1 MNPILASSLVTL
13 GKDFI
18 QSAFRGTPEVESA
31 DSKDF
36 DGMLSNA
43 EKVKGS
49 PESGPM
55 FDRLGIKNVED
66 AGVIRNQLK
75 TELFADPAVS
85 AFMANN
91 PDSQF
96 YARRTP
102 EGNLVL
108 RATSGQS
115 LTLAPDSG
123 GAQLLGDYL
132 NLSNFLGR
140 DISPDRP
147 GEILLKA

>member
-1 MNPILASSLVTL
+1 MNPILASSLVSL

-18 QSAFRGTPEVESA
+18 QSAFRGTPKGKAA
-31 DSKDF
+31 DANAF
-36 DGMLSNA
+36 GGMLSDA

-49 PESGPM
+49 SESSPI
-55 FDRLGIKNVED
+55 FDRLGIKNLED
-66 AGVIRNQLK
+66 AGKIRNNLK
-75 TELFADPAVS
+75 TELLADPEVS

-91 PDSQF
+91 PDSQL

-115 LTLAPDSG
+115 LTLAPDSSG
-123 GAQLLGDYL
+123 TQLLSDYL
-132 NLSNFLGR
+132 DLSNFLGR

-147 GEILLKA
+147 GEILLKG

>member
-18 QSAFRGTPEVESA
+18 QSAFRGTPEVEPA

-49 PESGPM
+49 PESSPM

-123 GAQLLGDYL
+123 GSQLLSDYFD
-132 NLSNFLGR
+132 LSNFLGR

>member
-1 MNPILASSLVTL
+1 MNPILASSLVSL

-18 QSAFRGTPEVESA
+18 QSTFRGTPEVEPA
-31 DSKDF
+31 GSKAF

-43 EKVKGS
+43 KKVKGS
-49 PESGPM
+49 PESSPM

-96 YARRTP
+96 YARHTP

-115 LTLAPDSG
+115 LTLAPDSSG
-123 GAQLLGDYL
+123 TQLLSDYL
-132 NLSNFLGR
+132 DLSNFLGR

-147 GEILLKA
+147 GEILLKG

>member
-1 MNPILASSLVTL
+1 MNPILASSLVSL

-18 QSAFRGTPEVESA
+18 QSAFRGTSEVEPA
-31 DSKDF
+31 DSKAF

-43 EKVKGS
+43 KKVKGS
-49 PESGPM
+49 PESSPM
-55 FDRLGIKNVED
+55 FDRLGIKNIED

-115 LTLAPDSG
+115 LTLAPDSSG
-123 GAQLLGDYL
+123 TQLLSDYL
-132 NLSNFLGR
+132 DLSNFLGR

-147 GEILLKA
+147 GEILLKG

>member
-18 QSAFRGTPEVESA
+18 QSAFRGTPEVEPA
-31 DSKDF
+31 DSKAF

-49 PESGPM
+49 PESSPM

-66 AGVIRNQLK
+66 AGVIRKQLK

>member
-1 MNPILASSLVTL
+1 MNPILASSLVSF

-18 QSAFRGTPEVESA
+18 QSAFRGSTEVVSGESEA
-31 DSKDF
+31 F

-49 PESGPM
+49 SESSPI

-66 AGVIRNQLK
+66 AGVIRKQIK

-115 LTLAPDSG
+115 LKFAPDTS
-123 GAQLLGDYL
+123 GAQLLSDYL
-132 NLSNFLGR
+132 DLSNFLGR
-140 DISPDRP
+140 DSSPDRP
-147 GEILLKA
+147 GEILLKS

>member
-1 MNPILASSLVTL
+1 MNPILASSLVSL

-18 QSAFRGTPEVESA
+18 QSAFRGTAEIEPA
-31 DSKDF
+31 DSKAF

-43 EKVKGS
+43 KKVKGS
-49 PESGPM
+49 PESSPM

-115 LTLAPDSG
+115 LTLAPDSSG
-123 GAQLLGDYL
+123 TQLLSDYL
-132 NLSNFLGR
+132 DLSNFLGR

-147 GEILLKA
+147 GEILLKG

>member
-18 QSAFRGTPEVESA
+18 QSAFRGTPEVEPA

-55 FDRLGIKNVED
+55 FDRLDIKNVED

-115 LTLAPDSG
+115 LTLAPDSS
-123 GAQLLGDYL
+123 GAQLLSDYL
-132 NLSNFLGR
+132 DLSNFLGR